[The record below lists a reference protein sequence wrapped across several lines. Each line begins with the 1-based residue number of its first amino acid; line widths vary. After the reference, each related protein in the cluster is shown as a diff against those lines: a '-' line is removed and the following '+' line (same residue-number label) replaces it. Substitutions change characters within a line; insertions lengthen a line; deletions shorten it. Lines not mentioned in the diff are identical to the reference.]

1 LHSEDEHVSLY
12 TSGLIGVTPI
22 KLKTPMSLDE
32 LAGQAK
38 EMAYP
43 MAIGQPSDGWG
54 SSGDDDALVGFPVI
68 SRITVGPPELLEE
81 RDLLPRRLRLRYYW
95 DRLDKRMLRTIG
107 DSASWDRLHT
117 RQAVDVIIFDDETD
131 SGRSVLLSSRDH
143 RYLSSAPFP
152 ALRALG
158 GDKATL
164 ETQVIAEGLDP
175 DLFTWLLWRL
185 QGKPDLGNDVVLES
199 IREINSKDR
208 QLRGARFTDDAT
220 IERIEMAALIAMGKM
235 RFGPAKLAFGVPDL
249 KAVFE
254 LELHPDG
261 GFSVYRNSYYED
273 LVLPADLYGHQLVE
287 DMWSVVLPR
296 VRDAYNRDS
305 EWRNTGRD
313 NLKDL
318 AVRAI
323 RAILPDE

>member
-1 LHSEDEHVSLY
+1 
-12 TSGLIGVTPI
+12 
-22 KLKTPMSLDE
+22 M
-32 LAGQAK
+32 Q
-38 EMAYP
+38 
-43 MAIGQPSDGWG
+43 
-54 SSGDDDALVGFPVI
+54 
-68 SRITVGPPELLEE
+68 
-81 RDLLPRRLRLRYYW
+81 PRRLRLRYYW
-95 DRLDKRMLRTIG
+95 DRLDKRLLRSVG

-117 RQAVDVIIFDDETD
+117 RQAIDVIIFDDETD

-143 RYLSSAPFP
+143 SVLTSAPFP

-158 GDKATL
+158 GEKSSL
-164 ETQVIAEGLDP
+164 ETEAIAEGLDP

-185 QGKPDLGNDVVLES
+185 QGSPDLGNDVTLES

-208 QLRGARFTDDAT
+208 QLRGARFTDDAN

-235 RFGPAKLAFGVPDL
+235 RFGPAKLAFGVADL
-249 KAVFE
+249 NAVFD

-261 GFSVYRNSYYED
+261 GFAVYRSSYYED
-273 LVLPADLYGHQLVE
+273 LVLPDDLYGHQLVE

-305 EWRNTGRD
+305 TWRRTGRD
-313 NLKDL
+313 NLKEL
-318 AVRAI
+318 AVAAI